1 MSELIKHLKEVFP
14 YDGINMCEEK
24 YMETV
29 MDYVYSEIKEEL
41 IK

>member
-1 MSELIKHLKEVFP
+1 MKELIKHLNKVLP
-14 YDGINMCEEK
+14 YNKDMCEEK

-29 MDYVYSEIKEEL
+29 MDYIYSEIKEEL